1 MPLDGGVNGHHNG
14 SPGTSM
20 RVGEVVARTMP
31 EMPEQ
36 EERKA
41 NRRTTNIRSAM
52 KSDPHKLLPHHKML
66 LAAMAGLLLTGAQA
80 RTWTSADSSR
90 TFEGEIKSYDPRIGV
105 VTVITANGTSLHIV
119 QDKLSAADIAY
130 LKAYLDEHRNNAG
143 PASSN
148 PNLKDLPDVWPP
160 KDEKPYGGKSLKTGF
175 SSDLKS
181 LKEEI
186 FRALPKVGGKAM
198 ADLES
203 AVKAIADASAKA
215 EAAQKEFGQVAAAKG
230 LIDHAKGKWIGGAN
244 KDIAAAQAAL
254 KNAKTPGERKTAE
267 SQLAAAQKNLADG
280 EAALKERTALYEKAQ
295 ANEPA
300 LKRAHEQAQAA
311 LAKAQ
316 ANEADAAKALLG
328 SLNSFLT
335 GDALDGKLAKAFV
348 LTAATPD
355 GLADF
360 GGQSSENAA
369 LVGQLLADEALM
381 KEMIVAGGARF
392 GKFGEAMKIF
402 SVIQKVSPQAKDGV
416 LRRLALATSLEHA
429 NPVEQA
435 NSPNIKDPST
445 HVHPVKRYLHYEKA
459 FLGGELDPAFKSLT
473 TWEMRFVVNSEVPD
487 EILAWGREMLR
498 TYRPDHIYNPD
509 YGWRYVSS
517 VRTEV
522 PYGSQNVSLDDP
534 SNHQQQNIIRNGG
547 VCGRRAFFGRFI
559 LRSFGIPTWGVT
571 QKAHAALSHWT
582 PKGWVVNLGAGFP
595 HSWWDKDDVSLSGT
609 QFLLEAQARAHTGEH
624 IKVLRAEMVSR
635 ILGEPA
641 YNERRN
647 VDGGFWS
654 RVALFQSRGL
664 AANAPDLG
672 ALGQELAEANESEQ
686 KLQSETAA
694 KADREIQEKDGVFTV
709 PAVAHKE
716 TSGKSA
722 TMRSFAGGMQIHAF
736 GGFKT
741 EYKINTSRPG
751 NYLLTAKV
759 ATAQTGQVFHFTV
772 NNGEAV
778 EQPVPYTIGLWQ
790 TTEALP
796 VTLKSGT
803 NNLHFEI
810 AEGSRGVTIKEFTL
824 TPAK

>member
-1 MPLDGGVNGHHNG
+1 
-14 SPGTSM
+14 
-20 RVGEVVARTMP
+20 
-31 EMPEQ
+31 
-36 EERKA
+36 
-41 NRRTTNIRSAM
+41 
-52 KSDPHKLLPHHKML
+52 ML
-66 LAAMAGLLLTGAQA
+66 LAAVASLLITGAHA
-80 RTWTSADSSR
+80 RTWTSADGAK
-90 TFEGEIKSYDPRIGV
+90 TFEGELKSYDPRIAV
-105 VTVITANGTSLHIV
+105 VTVVLDNGTSMHFE

-130 LKAYLDEHRNNAG
+130 LKTYFEQHRTEASPPS
-143 PASSN
+143 PAV
-148 PNLKDLPDVWPP
+148 NLMEIPDVWPP
-160 KDEKPYGGKSLKTGF
+160 KDEKRYAGKRLQSGF
-175 SSDLKS
+175 TSDLKS

-186 FRALPKVGGKAM
+186 SRALPKVGGKAM
-198 ADLES
+198 ADVEN
-203 AVKAIADASAKA
+203 AGKAIADASAKA
-215 EAAQKEFGQVAAAKG
+215 EAAQKDFGQIAGAKA

-254 KNAKTPGERKTAE
+254 KNAKTSSERKAAE
-267 SQLAAAQKNLADG
+267 KQLESAQKNLADG

-295 ANEPA
+295 ANEPV

-316 ANEADAAKALLG
+316 ADEADAAKSLLG
-328 SLNSFLT
+328 ALNSFLT
-335 GDALDGKLAKAFV
+335 SEALDGKLAKAFI

-360 GGQSSENAA
+360 AEQSSVNAA
-369 LVGQLLADEALM
+369 LVEQLLADEFLM
-381 KEMIVAGGARF
+381 KEMMAAGGARF

-416 LRRLALATSLEHA
+416 FRRLALATSLEHA
-429 NPVEQA
+429 NPVKQN
-435 NSPNIKDPST
+435 NSPNVKDQST

-459 FLGGELDPAFKSLT
+459 YLGGELDPAFKSLT
-473 TWEMRFVVNSEVPD
+473 AWEMRFVVNSEDPD
-487 EILAWGREMLR
+487 EIHAWGREMLR
-498 TYRPDHIYNPD
+498 NYRPDHIYNPD

-522 PYGSQNVSLDDP
+522 PYGSQNVQYDDA
-534 SNHQQQNIIRNGG
+534 SNHQHQNIIRNGG

-595 HSWWDKDDVSLSGT
+595 HSWWDKDDVPLSGT
-609 QFLLEAQARAHTGEH
+609 QFLLETQARAHTKDH

-647 VDGGFWS
+647 VEGGFWS
-654 RVALFQSRGL
+654 RVALFQSRTL

-686 KLQSETAA
+686 RLHSEAAA
-694 KADREIQEKDGVFTV
+694 KDDREIQEKDGVITV

-716 TSGKSA
+716 ASGKSA
-722 TMRSFAGGMQIHAF
+722 TMRSFACGMQIHAF

-741 EYKINTSRPG
+741 EYKINAPRSG
-751 NYLLTAKV
+751 NFLLTAKV
-759 ATAQTGQVFHFTV
+759 ATAQTGQIFHFTV
-772 NNGEAV
+772 NNGKTI
-778 EQPVPYTIGLWQ
+778 EQPVPYTIGIWK
-790 TTEALP
+790 TTEAMP
-796 VTLKSGT
+796 VTLKSGS
-803 NNLHFEI
+803 NNLNFEI
-810 AEGSRGVTIKEFTL
+810 AAGGRGVTIKEFIL